1 MRDQEDFLWGGLRA
15 RLERAGKVGP
25 ATIRP
30 VAASW
35 TAKGAR
41 PKRKRRVAQ
50 PARVR

>member
-30 VAASW
+30 VASW
-35 TAKGAR
+35 PAKGAR

-50 PARVR
+50 PARAR